1 MNRAS
6 STVPISWL
14 LGPVTATVIL
24 HLAGMAIYVSRHGGD
39 PSALVCVGQNRI
51 GQPPYETISQSIGTV
66 GYDGQ
71 FYYAIARNPWKQQVA
86 GIDAPAARHLR
97 LLYPA
102 VCWFLSFGSPY
113 LLIWVMPAVN
123 LLAIGGLCGLGA
135 WLAVRHGLN
144 AWWGVTL
151 PLAVT
156 AGLPALRDLTD
167 PLSTCAVAGLF
178 VTWLAGWRGWVVLLW
193 AAAAVFSR
201 EQNVAVVALLAGLS
215 LWQRRI
221 GLGAGIATVILVW
234 CTWMGLLRLTYGTWP
249 FVECP
254 HTFDWPLAG
263 LLSRWEE
270 VVRTASLHGR
280 GRFGNLWSLFS
291 ITLELTLAVGL
302 LLTRKASGG
311 LAVLL
316 VAGGAL
322 AALAGGAIYVDY
334 WSYMR
339 VLVWL
344 PMGIWLT
351 AIATRRLQLLLFL
364 APQMLWSLLV
374 ITRV

>member
-1 MNRAS
+1 
-6 STVPISWL
+6 V
-14 LGPVTATVIL
+14 
-24 HLAGMAIYVSRHGGD
+24 
-39 PSALVCVGQNRI
+39 
-51 GQPPYETISQSIGTV
+51 
-66 GYDGQ
+66 
-71 FYYAIARNPWKQQVA
+71 
-86 GIDAPAARHLR
+86 
-97 LLYPA
+97 
-102 VCWFLSFGSPY
+102 
-113 LLIWVMPAVN
+113 
-123 LLAIGGLCGLGA
+123 
-135 WLAVRHGLN
+135 
-144 AWWGVTL
+144 
-151 PLAVT
+151 
-156 AGLPALRDLTD
+156 
-167 PLSTCAVAGLF
+167 
-178 VTWLAGWRGWVVLLW
+178 
-193 AAAAVFSR
+193 
-201 EQNVAVVALLAGLS
+201 
-215 LWQRRI
+215 
-221 GLGAGIATVILVW
+221 LVW
-234 CTWMGLLRLTYGTWP
+234 CIWMGLLRLTYGVWP